1 MYIRAHNIIYIQI
14 IQEQMTQMGKD
25 TLPHL
30 YSSIKKWLEMSRVYV
45 CFYSAACCCRSLRCA
60 KRPLFA
66 FVAPEIL
73 ARPTF
78 LTLVRI
84 FDVSRCGEHMVFS
97 SAVAEK
103 PWHVKRQKDAVV
115 SSAKF
120 HGFWRW
126 IQLSFDVCSRILW
139 WSSSFSNHQE
149 QPSLQNVPWPWIDQ
163 HPWCSIRAPLC
174 LGSYETFAS
183 LVVFS
188 GVFHFRN
195 RNWMMIPNDFP
206 IFQGFLFFREVAQSP
221 TTHTS
226 AVICKPLLQILQVF
240 QPAEASQ
247 ANGRGLARDF

>member
-1 MYIRAHNIIYIQI
+1 
-14 IQEQMTQMGKD
+14 
-25 TLPHL
+25 
-30 YSSIKKWLEMSRVYV
+30 MSRVYV

-188 GVFHFRN
+188 GVFHFQN

>member
-1 MYIRAHNIIYIQI
+1 MYIRTHNIIYIQI

-149 QPSLQNVPWPWIDQ
+149 QPSLPCPVTMDRP
-163 HPWCSIRAPLC
+163 
-174 LGSYETFAS
+174 AS
-183 LVVFS
+183 LMFNPSSFVFRIIWDICIS
-188 GVFHFRN
+188 GGVFRCFS
-195 RNWMMIPNDFP
+195 F
-206 IFQGFLFFREVAQSP
+206 S
-221 TTHTS
+221 
-226 AVICKPLLQILQVF
+226 K
-240 QPAEASQ
+240 
-247 ANGRGLARDF
+247 